1 MSEQARSPIPVHG
14 PFVLLGSTWVR
25 HDTVATINGK
35 NGGEGPWCQVVL
47 TVPGYKTLST
57 DHTSEE
63 LFYALALAASH
74 GEHESGLHRAMGMR
88 EAGLR

>member
-1 MSEQARSPIPVHG
+1 
-14 PFVLLGSTWVR
+14 
-25 HDTVATINGK
+25 
-35 NGGEGPWCQVVL
+35 VL

-74 GEHESGLHRAMGMR
+74 GEHEAGLHRAMGMR